1 MLPTSNTTWAD
12 CPGCLLIFSFREI
25 ANQLKV
31 LFLAVGEDR
40 STAIR
45 SQRQVVAFLAWC
57 LLKPAPTSPLIL
69 WHQQRTKP
77 FSWLFVNS
85 LHLSSCA
92 PLILKKADI
101 VMQSGSC
108 YLSCR
113 MKENKYSCTSVLY
126 LGHRTLTMPSRSRLI
141 THLSSWTC
149 SATLSFVSFLWVP
162 VLFCIRQVSD
172 ALPARHRKS
181 RLRLK

>member
-1 MLPTSNTTWAD
+1 MTWCFLRLNMKASTIPPSHRSITVTTQRKLPFGSIHQLYNCYPHLTPPEPTALVA
-12 CPGCLLIFSFREI
+12 CLLIPSFREF

-31 LFLAVGEDR
+31 LCLAVGEDR
-40 STAIR
+40 SAATC

-108 YLSCR
+108 YLSCK
-113 MKENKYSCTSVLY
+113 MK
-126 LGHRTLTMPSRSRLI
+126 
-141 THLSSWTC
+141 
-149 SATLSFVSFLWVP
+149 
-162 VLFCIRQVSD
+162 
-172 ALPARHRKS
+172 
-181 RLRLK
+181 